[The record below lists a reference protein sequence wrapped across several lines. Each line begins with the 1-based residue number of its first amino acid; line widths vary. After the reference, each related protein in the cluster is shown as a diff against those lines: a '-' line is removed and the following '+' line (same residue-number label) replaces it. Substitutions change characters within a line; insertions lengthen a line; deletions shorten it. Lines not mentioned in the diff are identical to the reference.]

1 MNREKVKAIFDIL
14 ANSIKNPITELEFVN
29 DFTLLVAI
37 VLSAQSTDKGVNKA
51 TAKLF
56 QIAKTPQEFLDLG
69 LDGLKNHIKTIGL
82 FNSKAKNI
90 IKLCE
95 TLVQDYNGKVPNEFE
110 KLVSLAGVGRKTA
123 NVWLNCVYKLP
134 TMPVDTHVFRVANRI
149 GLVKAKNVLQTEMQL
164 LKIIP
169 KEHLVNAHHYLILHG
184 RYTCKARKPDCK
196 TCVIENYC
204 EFNAKTC

>member
-204 EFNAKTC
+204 EFKGKVC

>member
-82 FNSKAKNI
+82 YNSKAKNI
-90 IKLCE
+90 IKLCK

-149 GLVKAKNVLQTEMQL
+149 GLVKAKNVLQTEIQL

-204 EFNAKTC
+204 EFKGKVC

>member
-69 LDGLKNHIKTIGL
+69 LEGLKNHIKTIGL

-95 TLVQDYNGKVPNEFE
+95 TLVQDYNGKVPNDFE

-169 KEHLVNAHHYLILHG
+169 KEHLINAHHYLILHG

-196 TCVIENYC
+196 TCVIESYC

>member
-69 LDGLKNHIKTIGL
+69 LEGLKNYIKTIGL
-82 FNSKAKNI
+82 YNSKAKNI

-149 GLVKAKNVLQTEMQL
+149 GLVKDKNVLQTEMQL

-204 EFNAKTC
+204 EFKGKVC